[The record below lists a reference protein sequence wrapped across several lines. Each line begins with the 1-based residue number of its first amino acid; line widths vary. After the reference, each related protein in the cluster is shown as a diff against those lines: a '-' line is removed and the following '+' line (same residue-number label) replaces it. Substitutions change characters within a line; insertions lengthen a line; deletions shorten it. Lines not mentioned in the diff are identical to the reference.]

1 MGSGSPQFMFVQLRD
16 TAEAQSQ
23 EPTLVTVVID
33 TSSFFVS
40 IDFITYC
47 ISLIVNVLV
56 TVLRQI

>member
-1 MGSGSPQFMFVQLRD
+1 MFVQLRD